1 MRHAA
6 IAGWLVTLSIAAVA
20 PQGPASSVV
29 EGFDVASIKVNR
41 SGAREISLGLP
52 GGGRFTATNAPL
64 MELIRVAYD
73 MPDFLIADAPDWI
86 RTERYDI
93 AAKVEGAP
101 DTTQLF
107 LMVRTLLADRFN
119 LRVHTEKREQSAY
132 ALVRLKSDGSL
143 GPRLRP
149 ATTDCV
155 ALRNAVQKGAAVPRS
170 NRLLCGVQV
179 RPDALVIGG
188 RTMEQ
193 IANSLSQQLRRAV
206 VDRTGLDGSFD
217 ADLGFAAIPPP
228 GVTDAPPPSDAPS
241 IFTAVQEQLG
251 LKLDPMRAPVDVLVI
266 DGVGHPTED

>member
-6 IAGWLVTLSIAAVA
+6 IATLVIMFAAS
-20 PQGPASSVV
+20 ASAQQAA
-29 EGFDVASIKVNR
+29 FDVASIKVNR
-41 SGAREISLGLP
+41 SGAREINLGLP

-64 MELIRVAYD
+64 MELIRVAYET
-73 MPDFLIADAPDWI
+73 PDFLIADAPDWI
-86 RTERYDI
+86 RNERYDI
-93 AAKVEGAP
+93 LAKVEGAP

-107 LMVRTLLADRFN
+107 LMVRTLLADRFK
-119 LRVHTEKREQSAY
+119 LRVHMEKREQPAY
-132 ALVRLKSDGSL
+132 ALVKLKFDGSL
-143 GPRLRP
+143 GPRLRA

-155 ALRNAVQKGAAVPRS
+155 ALRNAIQKGAPVPRS

-206 VDRTGLDGSFD
+206 VDRTRLDGSFD
-217 ADLGFAAIPPP
+217 ADLDFAPIPPP
-228 GVTDAPPPSDAPS
+228 GLTDPPPRSDAPS

-251 LKLDPMRAPVDVLVI
+251 LKLEPTRAPVDVLVI
-266 DGVGHPTED
+266 DRVEHPTED